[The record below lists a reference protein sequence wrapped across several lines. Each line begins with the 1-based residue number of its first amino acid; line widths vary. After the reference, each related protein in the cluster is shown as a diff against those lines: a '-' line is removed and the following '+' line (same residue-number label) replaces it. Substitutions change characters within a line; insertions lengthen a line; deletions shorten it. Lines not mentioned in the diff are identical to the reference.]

1 MAKKKVSDTR
11 VVLTSTV
18 VSVFDVSLNAL
29 VAIITGSTVILSQAL
44 QGLSD
49 MMTGIV
55 LFVGVKRSRRGPDTE
70 FQFGY
75 GREVFFWALIAGII
89 MFGGTGLASVYF
101 GYQQFT
107 RPEPVDNVWLAFIV
121 LAFSFCTNAYA
132 FSLSLRRL
140 RQNGGTAGWIRR
152 LRRSSLI
159 ETKSTF
165 VLDSLGTTATGIGI
179 IALLLFALTGDSRLD
194 GAGGMAIGATMMC
207 AAMLLILDIRGLIVG
222 RGAGQATSQKIIDV
236 AEGVTD
242 VHSVLDL
249 RTMYLGSDRLLV
261 ILEVHLKDGLD
272 TDTIEELID
281 TIKRTVTD
289 AVPSV
294 HSIQVEV
301 ETPDDELSDV

>member
-18 VSVFDVSLNAL
+18 VSVFDVSLNAF
-29 VAIITGSTVILSQAL
+29 VAIVTGSTVMLSQAL

-55 LFVGVKRSRRGPDTE
+55 LFVGVKKSKRRPDTQ

-101 GYQQFT
+101 GYQQFI
-107 RPEPVDNVWLAFIV
+107 RPEPVDNIWLAFIV
-121 LAFSFCTNAYA
+121 LFFSFCTNAYS
-132 FSLSLRRL
+132 FSLSFRRL
-140 RQNGGTAGWIRR
+140 RQSGGTAGWLRR
-152 LRRSSLI
+152 LRHSSLI
-159 ETKSTF
+159 ETKATF
-165 VLDSLGTTATGIGI
+165 FLDSIGTTATGIGI

-194 GAGGMAIGATMMC
+194 GAGGIAIGMTMMC

-222 RGAGQATSQKIIDV
+222 RGAGQTTSRRIIDV
-236 AEGVTD
+236 AESVTN
-242 VHSVLDL
+242 VRSVLDL
-249 RTMYLGSDRLLV
+249 RTMYLGSDKLLV

-281 TIKRTVTD
+281 TIKRTVTI

-294 HSIQVEV
+294 YSIQVEV
-301 ETPDDELSDV
+301 ETPDDELSDL

>member
-1 MAKKKVSDTR
+1 MAKKKLSDTR

-29 VAIITGSTVILSQAL
+29 VAIITGSTVMLSQAL

-55 LFVGVKRSRRGPDTE
+55 LFVGVKTSKRRPDTQ

-75 GREVFFWALIAGII
+75 GREVFFWALIAGIM

-101 GYQQFT
+101 GYQQFI
-107 RPEPVDNVWLAFIV
+107 RPEPVDNVWLAFIM
-121 LAFSFCTNAYA
+121 LAFGFCSNAYA
-132 FSLSLRRL
+132 FSLSFRRL
-140 RQNGGTAGWIRR
+140 RQDDGGAGWIRR

-159 ETKSTF
+159 ETKATF
-165 VLDSLGTTATGIGI
+165 LLDSIGMTATGIGI

-194 GAGGMAIGATMMC
+194 GAGGIAIGMTMMC

-222 RGAGQATSQKIIDV
+222 RGAGSATSQRIIDV
-236 AEGVTD
+236 AESVTD
-242 VHSVLDL
+242 VRSVLDL
-249 RTMYLGSDRLLV
+249 RTMYLGSDKLLV
-261 ILEVHLKDGLD
+261 ILEVHLEDELD
-272 TDTIEELID
+272 TDAIEELID
-281 TIKRTVTD
+281 TIKNTVTR

-301 ETPDDELSDV
+301 ETPDDELSDR

>member
-1 MAKKKVSDTR
+1 MAKKRLSDTR

-18 VSVFDVSLNAL
+18 VSVFDVSFNAL
-29 VAIITGSTVILSQAL
+29 VAIVTGSTVMLSQAL

-55 LFVGVKRSRRGPDTE
+55 LFVGVKRSKRRPDPQ

-75 GREVFFWALIAGII
+75 GREVFFWAMIAGII

-107 RPEPVDNVWLAFIV
+107 RPEPVDNVWLAFLV
-121 LAFSFCTNAYA
+121 LAFGFCTNAYA
-132 FSLSLRRL
+132 LSLSFRRL
-140 RQNGGTAGWIRR
+140 RQGGGTEGWLRR

-159 ETKSTF
+159 ETKATF
-165 VLDSLGTTATGIGI
+165 LLDSIGTTATGIGI

-194 GAGGMAIGATMMC
+194 GAGGLAIGMTMMF
-207 AAMLLILDIRGLIVG
+207 AAILLILDVRGLIVG
-222 RGAGQATSQKIIDV
+222 RGAGQTTSKRIIDV
-236 AEGVTD
+236 AESVTN
-242 VHSVLDL
+242 VRSVLDL
-249 RTMYLGSDRLLV
+249 RTMYLGSDKLLV
-261 ILEVHLKDGLD
+261 ILEVHLEDGLD

-281 TIKRTVTD
+281 TIKRTVTI

-294 HSIQVEV
+294 HRIQVEV
-301 ETPDDELSDV
+301 ETPDEELSDV